1 MFIAMNRFKI
11 APGFEEGFEKVWRER
26 DSYLDE
32 VPGFKT
38 FALLKGGLVEVPDG
52 EDYVLYASHSI
63 WESRDAFLAWTQS
76 DAFRKAHAQ
85 ASAPKGTYLA
95 HPDLE
100 TFDQV
105 L

>member
-11 APGFEEGFEKVWRER
+11 APGFEAGFEKVWRER

-32 VPGFKT
+32 VPGFKSFT
-38 FALLKGGLVEVPDG
+38 LLKGASTDE
-52 EDYVLYASHSI
+52 YVLYASHST
-63 WESRDAFLAWTQS
+63 WESKAAFEAWTQS

-95 HPDLE
+95 HPELE
-100 TFDQV
+100 VFESV